1 MADDAYGS
9 RENLRRR
16 SAAQS
21 VDSVSPDGAG
31 YYQPGQPIGFIRARG
46 SPYEKKYFSRKL
58 GYCCLFIAPVV
69 LLVTLAITLLP
80 VLYAVANHALH
91 TAVLHVYESNI
102 TAPTNNS
109 FPLTLEGQTKKVGIF
124 PAHLYFREPVQVY
137 WVLPPQPGQV
147 ASPETLT
154 EVNLGQFRLDY
165 IGAAAGHAR
174 IKQVCIP
181 FSPILTLLMRF
192 LSPFVKLTLSPFFAF
207 YSPGHQLR
215 DPRCRGIR

>member
-1 MADDAYGS
+1 MADDAASYGS

-16 SAAQS
+16 SAAQQS
-21 VDSVSPDGAG
+21 INSDTPAAAG

-46 SPYEKKYFSRKL
+46 TPYEKKYFSRKL
-58 GYCCLFIAPVV
+58 GYCCLFVAPGV

-91 TAVLHVYESNI
+91 TAVLHVEQSNI
-102 TAPTNNS
+102 TSPGNTS
-109 FPLTLEGQTKKVGIF
+109 FPLTLQGQTKKVGIF

-137 WVLPPQPGQV
+137 WVLPPEEGQV

-174 IKQVCIP
+174 IKQVRIAALVLHDP
-181 FSPILTLLMRF
+181 FLFHS
-192 LSPFVKLTLSPFFAF
+192 
-207 YSPGHQLR
+207 
-215 DPRCRGIR
+215 